1 MPVAGDARTA
11 SDALMFLQGFMQR
24 FPAYQGR
31 PFWIAGESYG
41 GESLAMPPIV
51 VNCHI
56 AVSTPGGKSYI
67 SLPANWG
74 KDVDATMAKCCL
86 YAVRFLR
93 ATLLEGNW
101 TRAPPEFEGTELLGQ
116 GFLI

>member
-1 MPVAGDARTA
+1 
-11 SDALMFLQGFMQR
+11 MFLQGFMRR

-56 AVSTPGGKSYI
+56 AVATPGGKSFT

-86 YAVRFLR
+86 CAVRLPQSNTPR
-93 ATLLEGNW
+93 GELDEST
-101 TRAPPEFEGTELLGQ
+101 TRY
-116 GFLI
+116 